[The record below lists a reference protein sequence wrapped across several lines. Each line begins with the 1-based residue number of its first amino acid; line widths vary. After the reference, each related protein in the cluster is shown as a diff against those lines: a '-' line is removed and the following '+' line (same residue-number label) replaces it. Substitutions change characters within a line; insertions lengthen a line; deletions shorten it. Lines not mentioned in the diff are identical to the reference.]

1 MTARCEGIGT
11 GRPKRSNQRLSKFVF
26 LLSASAVSYVASI
39 PTLHAQTIPSI
50 PGPPVFPSTDE
61 NGVNIANGSFQPP
74 QQLAAIGPSESQLKH
89 VISGVS
95 GVSGDSNL
103 TGVINT
109 APGQICGGGGCTP
122 ATMYKVSIDGQS
134 NVFAKPTNGNPS
146 GIITTAYFN
155 SRGQSLSYDST
166 TQTYTHTDRQGTINI
181 FSKPLA
187 ATSTGWTAF
196 EGVLVSRQFKNGEK
210 WTYNWVSCGSGCSA
224 LSSVVSNRGYMLK
237 YSYPQSTSNQLSS
250 VTALDQSIDY
260 CDPNAPTCSYSRI
273 WPSSTITSSPSSI
286 SITDELNHTTLYAL
300 TNGKITNITSP
311 AGVQVGVIYDANGRV
326 SSITRSGVTWI
337 YTYGSNYTQV
347 TGPDGLYKQYTIDA
361 ATGNVS
367 AIRDRAGNTTSKTL
381 DQYGLLS
388 QFGFPEGNSENF
400 QRDNNGN
407 LTQYT
412 AVPKSGSPLPNI
424 TMSQVPSSFDDKP
437 SSITDAMNQTTDFT
451 YDPQTGLTTS
461 VTLPA
466 ASTGAVRPQT
476 RISYGQ
482 IPTYAKNASGN
493 LVQVGSIWSL
503 TGTSRC
509 ATQATCA
516 GTADETKTIVSYAGS
531 NHALPTATTIQSGD
545 GTVSST
551 QSVSY
556 DGLGNLASVSGPLG
570 AAQTTVY
577 RYDAHGHLIGEV
589 GPDPDGSGPRKLAAT
604 KTTFNAD
611 GMATLTQVGTVTD
624 QTDAA
629 WANFSE
635 SRRSATTLDVNGRAI
650 RQSVAAGGTTYG
662 VTDTLY
668 DNLGRPNCTIQY
680 MDLAA
685 VGAPASSCAPVQTSG
700 PYGPDRVSLTTFD
713 PNGQKATISE
723 SVGTSSPVV
732 TATFAY
738 SANGKIKSIS
748 DGRNNLTSY
757 TYDGF
762 DRLGQTNYPSPTSPG
777 ASSTTDYEKFTYD
790 ANGNVI
796 GRQLRDG
803 TLVGFSYDNLNRV
816 KAKTPPNGEPT
827 VSYTYDLVG
836 HLLTASSSGQT
847 LTSGYDALGR
857 TTTAAQAFGSLQY
870 QYNVAGNRTR
880 VTWPDGFYVAYD
892 YDLTGNMTAVRE
904 NGATTGVGVLA
915 SYSYDDLGRRT
926 SVTRGNGTVTY
937 FSYDVASRLICLRHD
952 LAGGGTLDCTP
963 TANGQDNATTF
974 TYNPASQIASASR
987 ANGAY
992 AWTGAV
998 TVTRPYTSNGLNQ
1011 YSAAGT
1017 TNLGYDARGN
1027 LTSSGTTTYTY
1038 TSDNRLKSMSGGPT
1052 LYYDPIGRLSEYDT
1066 ASSTRFVYDGGE
1078 IATEVGN
1085 PSGAVLRR
1093 YVTGTNAD
1101 EPLVWYEGA
1110 GTSDRRWLIPDERG
1124 SIVAVT
1130 DGTGNS
1136 IATNSYDEYGIP
1148 GGAKSG
1154 RFLYT
1159 GQAWF
1164 PELGMYYYKARMYS
1178 ASLGRFIQTD
1188 PAGYADGTNWYNYVG
1203 GDPVNLVDPSGL
1215 ATFQLQDCNNNI
1227 SGPSTSNSA
1236 GDVVLT
1242 QTTCTSYYVTFPD
1255 AGPVAT
1261 QFFGGGNG
1269 EGGGEAGSCYGSNGT
1284 ACGVFKPRTKVD
1296 MCMDESARESGI
1308 ALVLDLAGFIP
1319 GESQAVALFQLGV
1332 ASGAIINGTF
1342 HGDFFGMS
1350 AGGVAYANTT
1360 ASQGVKVGSQA
1371 ARAIP
1376 GIGIAVNGVA
1386 TIHDVIS
1393 AVKAFNRCMAR
1404 K

>member
-1 MTARCEGIGT
+1 MTARWEGIGT
-11 GRPKRSNQRLSKFVF
+11 GRPKRTNQRLSKLAL
-26 LLSASAVSYVASI
+26 LLSASAVSYMASI

-50 PGPPVFPSTDE
+50 PGPPVFSSTDE
-61 NGVNIANGSFQPP
+61 NGVNVADGSFLPP
-74 QQLAAIGPSESQLKH
+74 QQLAAIGPSENQLKH

-95 GVSGDSNL
+95 GVYGDSNL
-103 TGVINT
+103 KGVINT
-109 APGQICGGGGCTP
+109 GSGQICGGGGCTP
-122 ATMYKVSIDGQS
+122 AIMYKVSIDGQS
-134 NVFAKPTNGNPS
+134 YVFAKPTMGNPS

-155 SRGQSLSYDST
+155 SRGQSLSYDT
-166 TQTYTHTDRQGTINI
+166 ATQTYTHTDRQGTINI

-187 ATSTGWTAF
+187 ATSTGWTGF
-196 EGVLVSRQFKNGEK
+196 EGILVSRQFKNGEK
-210 WTYNWVSCGSGCSA
+210 WSYNWVSCGSGCSA
-224 LSSVVSNRGYMLK
+224 LSSIVSNRGYMLK

-260 CDPNAPTCSYSRI
+260 CDPTAPSCSYSRT

-286 SITDELNHTTLYAL
+286 SVTDELNHTTLYAL
-300 TNGKITNITSP
+300 SNGKITNITSP
-311 AGVQVGVIYDANGRV
+311 AGVQVGVLYDANGRV
-326 SSITRSGVTWI
+326 SSITRSGVTWT
-337 YTYGSNYTQV
+337 YTYGTNYTRV
-347 TGPDGLYKQYTIDA
+347 TGPDSLYTEYTIDPS
-361 ATGNVS
+361 TGNIS

-388 QFGFPEGNSENF
+388 QYGFPEGNSESF

-412 AVPKSGSPLPNI
+412 AVPKSGSPLSNI

-451 YDPQTGLTTS
+451 YDPQTALTTS

-482 IPTYAKNASGN
+482 IPTYAKNSSGN

-516 GTADETKTIVSYAGS
+516 GTADEIKMVVSYAGS

-545 GTVSST
+545 GAVTST
-551 QSVSY
+551 QSVTY
-556 DGLGNLASVSGPLG
+556 DGLGNLASVTGPMS

-577 RYDAHGHLIGEV
+577 RYDAHGHLIGTAGV
-589 GPDPDGSGPRKLAAT
+589 DPDGSGPRRLAAT

-611 GMATLTQVGTVTD
+611 GVATLTQVGTVTD

-635 SRRSATTLDVNGRAI
+635 SQRSATTLDVYGRVI
-650 RQSVAAGGTTYG
+650 RQSVSAGGTTYG

-668 DNLGRPNCTIQY
+668 DNLGRAYCTIQY
-680 MDLAA
+680 MNLAA
-685 VGAPASSCAPVQTSG
+685 VGAPASSCAPAQTSG
-700 PYGPDRVSLTTFD
+700 LYGPDRVSLTTFD
-713 PNGQKATISE
+713 PNGQKANISE

-738 SANGKIKSIS
+738 SANGKIKSIG
-748 DGRNNLTSY
+748 DGKNNLTSY

-762 DRLGQTNYPSPTSPG
+762 DRLSQTNYPSSTSPG
-777 ASSTTDYEKFTYD
+777 VSSTSDYEKFTYD
-790 ANGNVI
+790 ANGNVT

-803 TLVGFSYDNLNRV
+803 ALVAFSYDNLNRV
-816 KAKTPPNGEPT
+816 KAKMPPNGEPT
-827 VSYTYDLVG
+827 VSYAYDLVG
-836 HLLTASSSGQT
+836 HLLTASNSGQT
-847 LTSGYDALGR
+847 LTSSYDALGR
-857 TTTAAQAFGSLQY
+857 TISVAQAFGSLQY
-870 QYNVAGNRTR
+870 QYDAAGNRTR
-880 VTWPDGFYVAYD
+880 VIWPDGFYVAYD
-892 YDLTGNMTAVRE
+892 YDLTGHMITVRE

-915 SYSYDDLGRRT
+915 TYAYDDLGRRT
-926 SVTRGNGTVTY
+926 SVMRGNGTATY
-937 FSYDVASRLICLRHD
+937 YSYDGASRLACLRHD

-963 TANGQDNATTF
+963 TSSGQDNATLF
-974 TYNPASQIASASR
+974 TYNPVSQIASATRS
-987 ANGAY
+987 NSTY
-992 AWTGAV
+992 AWTEAV

-1011 YSAAGT
+1011 YGTAGA

-1052 LYYDPIGRLSEYDT
+1052 LYYDPIGRLSQYDT
-1066 ASSTRFVYDGGE
+1066 STSTRFVYDGGE

-1093 YVTGTNAD
+1093 YVTGANDD

-1110 GTSDRRWLIPDERG
+1110 GVSDRRWLIADERG
-1124 SIVAVT
+1124 SVVAVS
-1130 DGTGNS
+1130 DSVGNS
-1136 IATNSYDEYGIP
+1136 IATNTYDEYGIP
-1148 GGAKSG
+1148 GGSKSG
-1154 RFLYT
+1154 RFQYT

-1178 ASLGRFIQTD
+1178 ASLGRFMQTD
-1188 PAGYADGTNWYNYVG
+1188 PAGYADGTNWYNYVR
-1203 GDPVNLVDPSGL
+1203 GDPINFTDPSGL
-1215 ATFQLQDCNNNI
+1215 VTFQLQDCNNNI

-1236 GDVVLT
+1236 GEIVLT
-1242 QTTCTSYYVTFPD
+1242 QSTCSSYYVTFPD

-1269 EGGGEAGSCYGSNGT
+1269 EGGGESGSCYGSNGA

-1296 MCMDESARESGI
+1296 MCIDEAARETGI
-1308 ALVLDLAGFIP
+1308 SIILDLAGFIP
-1319 GESQAVALFQLGV
+1319 GESQAVALFQLTI
-1332 ASGAIINGTF
+1332 ASGALINGAF

-1350 AGGVAYANTT
+1350 AAGAAYSNTA
-1360 ASQGVKVGSQA
+1360 ASQGVKAGSQA

-1376 GIGIAVNGVA
+1376 FVGLAVNGAA
-1386 TIHDVIS
+1386 TYHDVTA
-1393 AVKAFNRCMAR
+1393 AVAAYNRCMR
-1404 K
+1404 EK